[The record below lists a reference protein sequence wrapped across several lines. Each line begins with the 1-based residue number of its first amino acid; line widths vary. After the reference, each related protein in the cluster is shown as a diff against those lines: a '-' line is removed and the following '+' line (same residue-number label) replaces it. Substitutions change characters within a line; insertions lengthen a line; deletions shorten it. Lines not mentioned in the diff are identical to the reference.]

1 MNEQERKEFWAEQKK
16 SHEANRER
24 VLDYYIEILAEYGI
38 GEKAYSIMGFR
49 KSNQVTMKNCLDRCD
64 ENKLDFLEVI
74 TKTENKFNDENN
86 EYLEKDIKLANYAI
100 RSLSLEVRKK
110 MMKDMIEEKSHFE
123 FNWKLVDEITKQ
135 IKDKAS
141 INKLKKA
148 KEENKFL
155 KSKARKLSKTKVV
168 KDIKKLIIKNKNK
181 TSKKKTSKKK
191 ITKPIKKKVKRN
203 K

>member
-1 MNEQERKEFWAEQKK
+1 MNEQEKKEFWAEQKK
-16 SHEANRER
+16 SHEENRER
-24 VLDYYIEILAEYGI
+24 ILDYYIEILAEYGI

-49 KSNQVTMKNCLDRCD
+49 KNNQATMKNCLDRCD
-64 ENKLDFLEVI
+64 EHKLDFLEVI

-86 EYLEKDIKLANYAI
+86 DYLEKDIKLANYAI

-135 IKDKAS
+135 IKDKESKPTKA
-141 INKLKKA
+141 ILKTKV
-148 KEENKFL
+148 K
-155 KSKARKLSKTKVV
+155 KSKA
-168 KDIKKLIIKNKNK
+168 
-181 TSKKKTSKKK
+181 TSKKQTIKPTKKK
-191 ITKPIKKKVKRN
+191 IKRN